1 MLNFLAG
8 PFGAI
13 CKLVPL
19 YSLLRSLFLTAG
31 DIHEVVLIIE
41 VVLRKDNY
49 NSMQR
54 SIDILSFVLSLR
66 VRVLFDNAKWAY
78 PGGFSEEKQVCV

>member
-41 VVLRKDNY
+41 VVLRKDN
-49 NSMQR
+49 
-54 SIDILSFVLSLR
+54 FVSGIQDSCFL
-66 VRVLFDNAKWAY
+66 
-78 PGGFSEEKQVCV
+78 PGLLDGHVGHYF